1 MEAYAIFILTE
12 LTNRIVVKESEIMAP
27 SEVEGRF

>member
-1 MEAYAIFILTE
+1 MRFSLLTE